1 MTVAGAPASFT
12 LATPAPGSGDGAI
25 AAFMVQGDAG
35 ELDRALAALCGRA
48 VPVGAWGLRDLGGID
63 RGVVARWSRTHA
75 SIMPHAGPEIVRQ
88 LAAKL
93 AALGLTS
100 PAAASVAFPEAG
112 TDIESHMLSA
122 LACAAS
128 PLAVDLLLDQPRRW
142 RQEVMGATS
151 AALSEGDA
159 QRSCALNRLIH
170 PPLVVAIGPP
180 NVGKSTLMNALAD
193 RELAATADEPGT
205 TRDHVG
211 ASIDLAGL
219 VVCWMDAPG
228 LNPRAT
234 DIDLAAQHAA
244 LAAAAS
250 ADLILLCGDAGAG
263 FVPNPHPSVPAI
275 KVGLRMDRGP
285 APGAAVA
292 VAALRGD
299 GLADLVSAVRE
310 ALVPAAAMN
319 HPGPWRFW

>member
-1 MTVAGAPASFT
+1 MTLAGTPASFT
-12 LATPAPGSGDGAI
+12 LATPPPGSGDGAI
-25 AAFMVQGDAG
+25 AAFMLQGDAG
-35 ELDRALAALCGRA
+35 SLDVALAALSGRA

-63 RGVVARWSRTHA
+63 RGVVARWSPSHA

-88 LAAKL
+88 LAARL
-93 AALGLTS
+93 AALGLAP
-100 PAAASVAFPEAG
+100 PAAASVPFPEAR
-112 TDIESHMLSA
+112 TDMEARMLSA
-122 LACAAS
+122 LARAPS

-142 RQEVMGATS
+142 SGLSPSS
-151 AALSEGDA
+151 ALGDA
-159 QRSCALNRLIH
+159 DIARSRALNHLIH

-180 NVGKSTLMNALAD
+180 NIGKSTLMNALAG

-219 VVCWMDAPG
+219 VVRWMDAPG
-228 LNPRAT
+228 LNPGAT
-234 DIDLAAQHAA
+234 PVDLAAQHAA
-244 LAAAAS
+244 LTAAAA
-250 ADLILLCGDAGAG
+250 ADRILLCADAGAG
-263 FVPNPHPSVPAI
+263 FLPNPHPTVPVI
-275 KVGLRMDRGP
+275 RVGLRADRGP

-299 GLADLVSAVRE
+299 GVAELVSAVRE
-310 ALVPAAAMN
+310 ALVPAAAMS